1 MPPEKYEA
9 LKESMRT
16 EGFVEPLVVQKK
28 GLQIIGGHQ
37 RLRAVKEIAIEASVA
52 PPDLPCIVLDIDDAR
67 AKKLNMKLNNL
78 KGEYEARML
87 GELLIDLYEEPS
99 RVTEE
104 EAMSLGFTQEEVVKH
119 MHIVEPPVIVPTDGD
134 EWEQHH
140 RLTRELEVRCE
151 ARRRRLMAL
160 GMSLPPTR
168 LCAHLVRGNPAERIV
183 DLADSLDAELVVMAT
198 HGRRRWR
205 RMLLGTIAEEVVRN
219 APCAVLV
226 VGEQR
231 QLSDVP
237 GNAQHRRDRH
247 TIRAASSS

>member
-1 MPPEKYEA
+1 MEE
-9 LKESMRT
+9 ESIADQRCA
-16 EGFVEPLVVQKK
+16 LVV
-28 GLQIIGGHQ
+28 GVDLADDDNAALDCAITCAASFD
-37 RLRAVKEIAIEASVA
+37 RAEVHAVYVAERASV
-52 PPDLPCIVLDIDDAR
+52 DSMVSLPLD
-67 AKKLNMKLNNL
+67 
-78 KGEYEARML
+78 
-87 GELLIDLYEEPS
+87 
-99 RVTEE
+99 
-104 EAMSLGFTQEEVVKH
+104 
-119 MHIVEPPVIVPTDGD
+119 IVPTDGD